1 MSLLQ
6 EIQIADQNLTSTRGG
21 GQFTGVMRAS
31 ITCGNAE
38 YSGWRQVIGRWS
50 LVVGRWSLVVGR
62 RCRTTRQPGWFS
74 TLRHSVALSKDVK
87 ESFEELS

>member
-38 YSGWRQVIGRWS
+38 YSGWRQVIGRWP
-50 LVVGRWSLVVGR
+50 LVVGRWSKMPDD
-62 RCRTTRQPGWFS
+62 TQPGWFS
-74 TLRHSVALSKDVK
+74 TLRHSIALSKDVK